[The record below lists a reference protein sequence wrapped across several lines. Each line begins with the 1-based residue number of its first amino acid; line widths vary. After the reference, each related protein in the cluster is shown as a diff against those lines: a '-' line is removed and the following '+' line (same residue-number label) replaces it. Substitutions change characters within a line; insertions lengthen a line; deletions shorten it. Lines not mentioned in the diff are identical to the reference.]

1 MRSRIRRLA
10 LIGGLIFIAA
20 STAFHF
26 LLGSAVANYFPSW
39 RYAAPPDQAISI
51 ISISHNVREERQRP
65 PTPSPTAP
73 PRIVLRT
80 SSHLAPLHY
89 REMTSFEKAQLA
101 LIRPPARRTSTL
113 YVVGPKRTKP
123 GMEDAPGAT
132 NAIEP
137 TPSPGVAASK
147 VDTGGPNEE
156 NAASVWGDD
165 NPPRVIQL
173 AQLTSAQP
181 PKTVRI
187 AVEVGPDGNVIS
199 MRILQSSGD
208 SDVDA
213 AALEAAR
220 KTVFAPAT
228 ANGIPVHGSIVLE
241 FPAPATT
248 GST

>member
-1 MRSRIRRLA
+1 
-10 LIGGLIFIAA
+10 
-20 STAFHF
+20 
-26 LLGSAVANYFPSW
+26 
-39 RYAAPPDQAISI
+39 
-51 ISISHNVREERQRP
+51 
-65 PTPSPTAP
+65 
-73 PRIVLRT
+73 
-80 SSHLAPLHY
+80 
-89 REMTSFEKAQLA
+89 
-101 LIRPPARRTSTL
+101 
-113 YVVGPKRTKP
+113 
-123 GMEDAPGAT
+123 MEDAPGAT
-132 NAIEP
+132 NDVEP

-156 NAASVWGDD
+156 TAASVWGDD

-173 AQLTSAQP
+173 AQLTATAQP
-181 PKTVRI
+181 LKTVRI

-208 SDVDA
+208 PDVDA